1 MRALSALRK
10 TLASRAGCADA
21 PVASIWLGASVRE
34 DSGTERLKCELSKL
48 LRFDSNRERKNWF
61 GITARTACTGQAR
74 ARASLPVTCRRCRLT
89 VAAPA
94 ALYCLLRDSNS
105 GIS

>member
-48 LRFDSNRERKNWF
+48 LRFDRFEPRTQKLVWYNGTHR
-61 GITARTACTGQAR
+61 TRTAAGQAR
-74 ARASLPVTCRRCRLT
+74 ARVFPSH
-89 VAAPA
+89 VAAVA
-94 ALYCLLRDSNS
+94 
-105 GIS
+105 